1 MGDIRCHGLWVPA
14 SDAKVFSR
22 YGEFEG
28 LPDLDV
34 AKVARCVA
42 LSSSFGTALDIGAHV
57 GAVSLYFARKFNSV
71 IAFEAVPATFDFLR
85 RNTADAANITAL
97 NVAIGAEAGETYFSH
112 YPKHGQLSHVA
123 PVADVPKTERVGP
136 IPVVTIDGMDIP
148 DVSFIKVD
156 VEGFELPVLEG
167 SRRTIEQ
174 WKPLILV
181 EQNGNDELH
190 FGRTRDEAS
199 RFIESLGMRRH
210 PLEPRM
216 SKDRL
221 YTF

>member
-1 MGDIRCHGLWVPA
+1 MGDIQCHGLWVPA

-22 YGEFEG
+22 YGEFDG

-34 AKVARCVA
+34 AKAAACVA
-42 LSSSFGTALDIGAHV
+42 LSPNFGTALDIGAHV
-57 GAVSLYFARKFNSV
+57 GAVALYLARKFNHV

-85 RNTADAANITAL
+85 RNTAEVANIEAL
-97 NVAIGAEAGETYFSH
+97 NMAVGPEVGETYLTH

-123 PVADVPKTERVGP
+123 PATDVPKTERVGP
-136 IPVVTIDGMDIP
+136 IPVVTIDSMDLP

-167 SRRTIEQ
+167 ARRTIEQ
-174 WKPLILV
+174 WRPMILV

-199 RFIESLGMRRH
+199 IFLVGLGMSRH
-210 PLEPRM
+210 PMEPRM

>member
-34 AKVARCVA
+34 AKAASCVA
-42 LSSSFGTALDIGAHV
+42 LSSSFGTALDIGAHI
-57 GAVSLYFARKFNSV
+57 GAVALYLARKFKEV

-85 RNTADAANITAL
+85 RNTSDVANITAL
-97 NVAIGAEAGETYFSH
+97 NVAVGPEKGETYLSH

-123 PVADVPKTERVGP
+123 PATDVPKTERVGP
-136 IPVVTIDGMDIP
+136 IPVVTIDSMELH
-148 DVSFIKVD
+148 DVSFIKLD

-167 SRRTIEQ
+167 ARRTIEQ
-174 WKPLILV
+174 WRPLILV

-190 FGRTRDEAS
+190 FGQTRDEAS
-199 RFIESLGMRRH
+199 RFLESLGMHRH
-210 PLEPRM
+210 PMEPRM